1 MSVKMLNSYIGVE
14 KSKKSKQG
22 EGLLHIPEV
31 ADSVGVIKFL
41 GEDYKGELQIGD
53 KVYFGDKRNEVRM
66 GKMDIQV
73 MLPDNIFAVVKE
85 SQNGEEKQS

>member
-1 MSVKMLNSYIGVE
+1 MIIKMLNSYVGVE

-31 ADSVGVIKFL
+31 TDSVGIVRFL
-41 GEDYKGELQIGD
+41 GENYQGELQLGD

-85 SQNGEEKQS
+85 FQDGSEK